1 MLEIYER
8 LGTEASGPVYAT
20 VCLTHEQR
28 DRGRL
33 KLTSTDGEEVRVFLE
48 RGKALLVGEYLKS
61 HCGKIV
67 QVQGAPEPVT
77 EATCD
82 DWHTFARACYHLG
95 NRHVKLQVG
104 DKWLRITPDHVLE
117 QMLEL
122 LELSITRKEAVFVPE
137 NGAYF
142 KGLGGHSH
150 SHGHGHDDDH
160 SRGHSH
166 SHDHGH
172 SHSHDHGHS
181 HSHDHSHDHE
191 Y

>member
-8 LGTEASGPVYAT
+8 LGTEKAGPIYAT
-20 VCLTHEQR
+20 VTLNHEQR

-33 KLTSTDGEEVRVFLE
+33 RLTSTDGEEVRVFLE
-48 RGKALLVGEYLKS
+48 RGTALQVGEYLKS

-67 QVQGAPEPVT
+67 KVEGAVEPVT
-77 EATCD
+77 EARCD

-104 DKWLRITPDHVLE
+104 DRWLRITPDHVLE
-117 QMLEL
+117 EMLEL
-122 LELSITRKEAVFVPE
+122 LELTVVHTEAVFVPE

-150 SHGHGHDDDH
+150 GHDHEHSHGH
-160 SRGHSH
+160 S
-166 SHDHGH
+166 HGH

-181 HSHDHSHDHE
+181 HDHSHEHAHSHE
-191 Y
+191 H